1 MRPDVACFQE
11 VWQDANTAN
20 TAAWIVEQLPGLG
33 YHLAFHG
40 APFDPQL
47 WPDPSMRFGSAV
59 LSRWPIEPSTYHRLP
74 IDDRNVGD
82 GFVASVPWELVHV
95 RSAGLDVFSCHLAP
109 APTHG
114 LHRRVQVLAIDEIV
128 RRARGD
134 LDAVPPPGRQRNAM
148 PIILCGDFNAEPD
161 SDEIRFLC
169 SLTPLD
175 GRTAFYQDAWRV
187 AGDGPGYTQD
197 WRTNALAES
206 MNPPQSSSVSPKVAK
221 PATCCDTD
229 SVEDSN
235 ATAGVRLSAS
245 QQVAAGRHLR

>member
-1 MRPDVACFQE
+1 M
-11 VWQDANTAN
+11 
-20 TAAWIVEQLPGLG
+20 EQLPGLG